1 MKSHTFGNM
10 VILSDKSS
18 SRNGVIVNRCYKVM
32 SLLKFLCHSLPC
44 IGWEDGGLK
53 CIYASFPRLSRSL
66 PDTG

>member
-32 SLLKFLCHSLPC
+32 SLLKFLCHSPPLHWVGGWRVEVHLCQLPP
-44 IGWEDGGLK
+44 IIKE
-53 CIYASFPRLSRSL
+53 SP
-66 PDTG
+66 